1 LRSQLI
7 VPRVGFVGPEVDQ
20 VVYRLGPSTGELSP

>member
-7 VPRVGFVGPEVDQ
+7 VPRVGFVGPEADQ
-20 VVYRLGPSTGELSP
+20 LLYRLGPGTGELTA